1 MLGARILPDE
11 PQTRVAILTGA
22 SLSWNPRALKEAQ
35 SLSRAGLN
43 TIVYGASGNREQ
55 QRIDEALAKEKG
67 FSFTSVVQSN
77 GDDLRSRSLSTWR
90 RTRTRIGCDLNR
102 YLGIEH
108 AWQLGASVVELA
120 KAAAK
125 DRADYYIAH
134 LEQGAW
140 VGARLR
146 RRGFNVGVDM
156 EDWYSE
162 DLPPRARKAR
172 PIRLLR
178 SLERQLLCTGMH
190 ATCPSRAMSKSLAR
204 EFQCCEPDVVY
215 NAFPWSDRIAIDGR
229 FKDRLDIALPSIH
242 WVSQTIGQD
251 RGLDDLLSALPLLK
265 HKAEIHLRGRVTNG
279 LRAWFYGQIPEGWR
293 QRVVIHDVVSNA
305 ELLSRISEHDIGL
318 ATEIPVIRNK
328 DLTVSNKMLHYLLA
342 GLAVVATETA
352 GQREVAAQA
361 PGGILLY
368 QSGNASALAALLNRL
383 LASKNM
389 LAVAKRC
396 SLDAAERIFCW
407 EVQEKTLLRSIESAL
422 GHEQFHRSC

>member
-1 MLGARILPDE
+1 MLPDE

-35 SLSRAGLN
+35 SLSRAGLK
-43 TIVYGASGNREQ
+43 TTVYGASGDREQ
-55 QRIDEALAKEKG
+55 QRTDEALAKEKG
-67 FSFTSVVQSN
+67 FSFRSVVQAS
-77 GDDLRSRSLSTWR
+77 GDDLKSRLLSTWR
-90 RTRTRIGCDLNR
+90 RTRTRIGCEFNR
-102 YLGIEH
+102 YLDIEH
-108 AWQLGASVVELA
+108 AWQLGTSGVELA
-120 KAAAK
+120 KVAAK

-140 VGARLR
+140 AGVRLR
-146 RRGFNVGVDM
+146 RRGFKVGIDM

-162 DLPPRARKAR
+162 DLPPSARKIR

-178 SLERQLLCTGMH
+178 SLERELLCTGMH
-190 ATCPSRAMSKSLAR
+190 STCPSRAMSQSLAR
-204 EFQCCEPDVVY
+204 EFECHEPTVVY
-215 NAFPWSDRIAIDGR
+215 NAFPWSDRRATDGL
-229 FKDRLDIALPSIH
+229 FKDRTDINLPSIH

-265 HKAEIHLRGRVTNG
+265 HRAEIHLRGRATKG
-279 LRAWFYGQIPEGWR
+279 LHAWFYGRIPEGWR

-318 ATEIPVIRNK
+318 ATEIPGIRNK
-328 DLTVSNKMLHYLLA
+328 DLTVSNKILHYLLA

-368 QSGNASALAALLNRL
+368 QSGNAGALAALLNRL
-383 LASKNM
+383 LASRDA
-389 LAVAKRC
+389 LAMAKRR
-396 SLDAAERIFCW
+396 SLDAAERTFCW
-407 EVQEKTLLRSIESAL
+407 EVQENTLLRSLECAL
-422 GHEQFHRSC
+422 GATQFYR